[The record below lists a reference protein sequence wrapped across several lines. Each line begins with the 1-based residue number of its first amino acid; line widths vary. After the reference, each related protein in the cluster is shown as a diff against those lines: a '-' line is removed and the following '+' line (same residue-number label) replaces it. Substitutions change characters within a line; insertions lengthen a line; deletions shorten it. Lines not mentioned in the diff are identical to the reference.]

1 MFIFFSNAGS
11 SASFIAAAAELAT
24 YIDVRNSTRGS
35 SILVVA
41 DIVMLLPTEVR
52 TDHSFFPLTI

>member
-1 MFIFFSNAGS
+1 MFIFSQMLVQVLPLLPQPPNW
-11 SASFIAAAAELAT
+11 LLT
-24 YIDVRNSTRGS
+24 YVRNSIRGS

-52 TDHSFFPLTI
+52 TDHSFFP